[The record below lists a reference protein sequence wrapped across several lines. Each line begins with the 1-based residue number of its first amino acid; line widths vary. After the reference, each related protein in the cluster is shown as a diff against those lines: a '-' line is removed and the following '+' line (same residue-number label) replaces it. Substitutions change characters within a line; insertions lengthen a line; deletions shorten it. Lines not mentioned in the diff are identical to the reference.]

1 MTAIV
6 CCAVAIPLGYLGA
19 QRRNPVARLL
29 DFVAEAPYAVPGTVV
44 AIGVIIVFLPPLPLL
59 GVSLYGTFT
68 ILLVAYL
75 ARFLLLALRP
85 VSAAF
90 ATLDR
95 SLDEAASIVGAG
107 LSRRLWSIMLPVA
120 LPATIAGGMLIFMT
134 ALNELTL
141 SALLWSTGNETLGV
155 MVFSLQYEGNSP
167 GAAALASV
175 VVVVVLALAAG
186 FDILGRKL
194 APGVVPW
201 QI

>member
-1 MTAIV
+1 
-6 CCAVAIPLGYLGA
+6 
-19 QRRNPVARLL
+19 
-29 DFVAEAPYAVPGTVV
+29 V